1 MQRLVGEKTD
11 LNIKFQ
17 LEQAAGVVCKVIY
30 PIPVS
35 SFTGKGTEVAICT
48 LSSIDLLRKI
58 SGDAIMDKLLIV
70 GRLFSENKGI
80 DQLIQFCTLSST
92 LRYLIICGKDTNGHY
107 PADALINLM
116 QFGLDE
122 HNKIIGTKAPY
133 AFIRCPPNLVNKFRD
148 QIKLIDMRECYN
160 LDKIKKTVNDLI

>member
-1 MQRLVGEKTD
+1 MQRLVGELTD

-35 SFTGKGTEVAICT
+35 SFNGKGTKVAVCT
-48 LSSIDLLRKI
+48 LSSMGLLKKI
-58 SGDAIMDKLLIV
+58 SSDAIMDKLLIV

-80 DQLIQFCTLSST
+80 DQLILFCTMSQT
-92 LRYLIICGKDTNGHY
+92 MRYLILCGKDTSGHY
-107 PADALINLM
+107 PADALMNLM
-116 QFGLDE
+116 HFGLDE

-133 AFIRCPPNLVNKFRD
+133 PFIKCHPKLVNKFRA
-148 QIKLIDMRECYN
+148 QIKLIDMRECYD
-160 LDKIKKTVNDLI
+160 LDKIIETVNNLN

>member
-1 MQRLVGEKTD
+1 MQRLVGDLTD

-35 SFTGKGTEVAICT
+35 SFNGKGTKVAVCT
-48 LSSIDLLRKI
+48 LSSMGLLKKI
-58 SGDAIMDKLLIV
+58 SSDAIMDKLLIV

-80 DQLIQFCTLSST
+80 DQLILFCTMSQT
-92 LRYLIICGKDTNGHY
+92 MRYLILCGKDTSGHY
-107 PADALINLM
+107 PADALMNLM
-116 QFGLDE
+116 HFGLDE

-133 AFIRCPPNLVNKFRD
+133 PFIKCHPKLVNKFRA
-148 QIKLIDMRECYN
+148 QIKLIDMRECYD
-160 LDKIKKTVNDLI
+160 LDKIIETVNNLN

>member
-1 MQRLVGEKTD
+1 MQRLVGELTE

-35 SFTGKGTEVAICT
+35 SFNGKGTAVAVCT
-48 LSSIDLLRKI
+48 LSSMALLKKI
-58 SGDAIMDKLLIV
+58 SSDVIMDKLLIV

-80 DQLIQFCTLSST
+80 DQLILFCTMSQT
-92 LRYLIICGKDTNGHY
+92 MRYLILCGKDTSGHY
-107 PADALINLM
+107 PADALMNLM
-116 QFGLDE
+116 HFGLDE

-133 AFIRCPPNLVNKFRD
+133 PFLKSHPKLVNKFRA
-148 QIKLIDMRECYN
+148 QIKLIDMRECYD
-160 LDKIKKTVNDLI
+160 LDKIIETVNNLN

>member
-1 MQRLVGEKTD
+1 MQRLVGELTD

-35 SFTGKGTEVAICT
+35 SFNGKGTEIAVCT
-48 LSSIDLLRKI
+48 LSSMALLKKI
-58 SGDAIMDKLLIV
+58 SSDAIMDKLLIV

-80 DQLIQFCTLSST
+80 DQLIQFCTTSPT
-92 LRYLIICGKDTNGHY
+92 MRYLILCGKDTNGHY
-107 PADALINLM
+107 PADALMNLM
-116 QFGLDE
+116 HFGLDE

-133 AFIRCPPNLVNKFRD
+133 PFIRCHPNLVNKFRE
-148 QIKLIDMRECYN
+148 QIKLIDMRECYD
-160 LDKIKKTVNDLI
+160 LDKIIETVNILT

>member
-1 MQRLVGEKTD
+1 MQRLVGELTD

-35 SFTGKGTEVAICT
+35 SFNGKGAAVAVCT
-48 LSSIDLLRKI
+48 LSSMALLKKI
-58 SGDAIMDKLLIV
+58 SSDAIMDKLLIV

-80 DQLIQFCTLSST
+80 DQLIQFCTMSQT
-92 LRYLIICGKDTNGHY
+92 MRYLILCGKDTSGHY
-107 PADALINLM
+107 PADALMNLM
-116 QFGLDE
+116 HFGLDE

-133 AFIRCPPNLVNKFRD
+133 PFIKCHPKLVNQFRA
-148 QIKLIDMRECYN
+148 QIKLIDMRECYD
-160 LDKIKKTVNDLI
+160 LDKIIETVNNLN

>member
-1 MQRLVGEKTD
+1 MQRLVGELTD

-35 SFTGKGTEVAICT
+35 SFNGKGTKVAVCT
-48 LSSIDLLRKI
+48 LSSMGLLKKI
-58 SGDAIMDKLLIV
+58 SSDAIMDKLLIV

-80 DQLIQFCTLSST
+80 DQLILFCTMSQT
-92 LRYLIICGKDTNGHY
+92 MRYLILCGKDTSGHY
-107 PADALINLM
+107 PADALMNLM
-116 QFGLDE
+116 HFGLDE

-133 AFIRCPPNLVNKFRD
+133 PFIKCHPKLVNKFRA
-148 QIKLIDMRECYN
+148 QIKLIDMRECYD
-160 LDKIKKTVNDLI
+160 LDKIVETVNNLN

>member
-1 MQRLVGEKTD
+1 MQRLVGELTD

-17 LEQAAGVVCKVIY
+17 LEQAAGLVCKVIY

-35 SFTGKGTEVAICT
+35 SFSGKGTEVAICT
-48 LSSIDLLRKI
+48 LSSIDLLKKI
-58 SGDAIMDKLLIV
+58 SSDAIMDKLLIV

-80 DQLIQFCTLSST
+80 DHLIQFCTMSST
-92 LRYLIICGKDTNGHY
+92 MKYLILCGKDTNGHY
-107 PADALINLM
+107 PADALMNLM

-133 AFIRCPPNLVNKFRD
+133 PFIKCHPNLVNKFRE
-148 QIKLIDMRECYN
+148 QIKLIDLRECYN
-160 LDKIKKTVNDLI
+160 LDKIIESVIDLT

>member
-1 MQRLVGEKTD
+1 MQRLVGEIPD

-17 LEQAAGVVCKVIY
+17 LEQAAGVACNIIY
-30 PIPVS
+30 PIRVS
-35 SFTGKGTEVAICT
+35 SFSGKGTEVAICT

-58 SGDAIMDKLLIV
+58 SGDAIMDKILIV

-80 DQLIQFCTLSST
+80 DQLIQFCMMSST
-92 LRYLIICGKDTNGHY
+92 LRYLILCGKDTNGHY

-116 QFGLDE
+116 HYGLDE
-122 HNKIIGTKAPY
+122 HSKIIGTKAHF
-133 AFIRCPPNLVNKFRD
+133 AFIRCHPNLVNKFRE

-160 LDKIKKTVNDLI
+160 LDKIIETVNDLT

>member
-1 MQRLVGEKTD
+1 MQRLAGELTD

-35 SFTGKGTEVAICT
+35 SFNGKGMAVAVCT
-48 LSSIDLLRKI
+48 LSSMALLKKI
-58 SGDAIMDKLLIV
+58 SSDAIMDKLLIV

-80 DQLIQFCTLSST
+80 DQLIQFCTMSQT
-92 LRYLIICGKDTNGHY
+92 MRYLILCGKDTSGHY
-107 PADALINLM
+107 PADALMNLM
-116 QFGLDE
+116 HFGLDE

-133 AFIRCPPNLVNKFRD
+133 PFIKCHPKLVNKFRA
-148 QIKLIDMRECYN
+148 QIKLIDMRECYD
-160 LDKIKKTVNDLI
+160 LDKIIETVNNLT

>member
-1 MQRLVGEKTD
+1 MQRLVGELTD

-35 SFTGKGTEVAICT
+35 SFNGKGTKVAVCT
-48 LSSIDLLRKI
+48 LSSMGLLKKI
-58 SGDAIMDKLLIV
+58 SSDAIMDKLLIV

-80 DQLIQFCTLSST
+80 DQLILFCTMSQT
-92 LRYLIICGKDTNGHY
+92 MRYLILCGKDTSGHY
-107 PADALINLM
+107 PADALMNLM
-116 QFGLDE
+116 HFGLDE

-133 AFIRCPPNLVNKFRD
+133 PFIKCHLKLVNKFRA
-148 QIKLIDMRECYN
+148 QIKLIDMRECYD
-160 LDKIKKTVNDLI
+160 LDKIIETVNNLN

>member
-1 MQRLVGEKTD
+1 MQRLVGEITD

-35 SFTGKGTEVAICT
+35 SFSGNGTEIAICT
-48 LSSIDLLRKI
+48 LSSIDLLKKI

-80 DQLIQFCTLSST
+80 DQLIRFCTMSST
-92 LRYLIICGKDTNGHY
+92 LRYLILCGKDTNGHY

-133 AFIRCPPNLVNKFRD
+133 AFIRCHPNFVNKFRD